1 VGHAW
6 TNVAAKPH
14 SPGSLP
20 ALAQSSAFGYDGP
33 AMEPPGHTPGIPLA
47 DRFLTAPVGAP

>member
-20 ALAQSSAFGYDGP
+20 ALAQSSAFG
-33 AMEPPGHTPGIPLA
+33 
-47 DRFLTAPVGAP
+47 